1 MKKNIY
7 LLEPQIENTID
18 FNFNEFYA
26 RKLEKPSYH
35 HDYFESRLELF
46 LNTDKKVCL
55 LNSGTSAIHLS
66 LVISEVSKN
75 DVVFCSNS
83 TFIATVNPILYVN
96 AIPCFIEIDIET
108 GNMDMDYLELAIKE
122 TIKLGKSAKAVI
134 VTHSY
139 GIPANMDKLIKLKIK
154 YNLVLIEDAAEAL
167 GSKYKN
173 LNCGTLAD
181 FGVLSFNSNKMN
193 GTFGGGAIVVN
204 DNETKMK
211 VKKYS
216 THFKDKFFDFRHS
229 KLAYNYRMNDLA
241 AFLGSIQLNGIDN
254 ELIKKNNLH
263 VKYKGLFK
271 ESLITVDNSEIES
284 NYWLNCVKIPVDT
297 FEQIHKHFTKENIEI
312 RRVWFPL
319 SMQPYLRNYSLFGN
333 GESLKF
339 YKSTICIPSTTSLTI
354 DDVKKISSIVLNINN

>member
-7 LLEPQIENTID
+7 LLEPQIKSTID
-18 FNFNEFYA
+18 FDFNGFYA
-26 RKLEKPSYH
+26 RKLENPNH
-35 HDYFESRLELF
+35 HQNYFESQLELF

-55 LNSGTSAIHLS
+55 LNSGTSALHLS
-66 LVISEVSKN
+66 LVLSEISIN

-96 AIPCFIEIDIET
+96 ATPCFIDIDIET

-139 GIPANMDKLIKLKIK
+139 GIPANMDKLIELKVK

-193 GTFGGGAIVVN
+193 GTFGGGAIIVK
-204 DNETKMK
+204 DDETKMK

-216 THFKDKFFDFRHS
+216 THFKDKAFDFRHS

-241 AFLGSIQLNGIDN
+241 AYLGAIQLKDVDN
-254 ELIKKNNLH
+254 ELVKKNKLH
-263 VKYKGLFK
+263 LKYKGLLK
-271 ESLITVDNSEIES
+271 ESLITVDNFEIES

-297 FEQIHKHFTKENIEI
+297 FEQIHKHFSKENIEI

-319 SMQPYLRNYSLFGN
+319 SMQPYLKKYSLFGN

-339 YKSTICIPSTTSLTI
+339 YNSTICIPSTTSLTI
-354 DDVKKISSIVLNINN
+354 DDIKKNSSIILNINN